1 MTIVTKTEKVDQ
13 KLRFSGNQNHWV
25 FINDLVKEKWS
36 LFFIGVD
43 LLREVKRETQ

>member
-25 FINDLVKEKWS
+25 FIKDLIKEKQS

-43 LLREVKRETQ
+43 LVREVERETR